1 VKYLL
6 DTHVWIWMVEADPA
20 IPRSVAAVLKDVA
33 NAPLALS
40 AISPWEVAKKLS
52 ANRLTLSRPGREW
65 VVESARNP
73 GMRLL
78 PLGADV
84 AWEAN
89 HLPGD
94 FHRDPADQIIV
105 ATARQYDLTL
115 ITADRRILAYR
126 HVRTLWR

>member
-1 VKYLL
+1 MTYLL
-6 DTHVWIWMVEADPA
+6 DTHVWIWMVEAEA
-20 IPRSVAAVLKDVA
+20 KIPLSVAAILKDMV

-52 ANRLTLSRPGREW
+52 ADRLTLSRPGREW
-65 VVESARNP
+65 IVASARNP
-73 GMRLL
+73 GVRLL
-78 PLGADV
+78 ALSPDI

-105 ATARQYDLTL
+105 ATARQYNLTL
-115 ITADRRILAYR
+115 ITADGRILAYP
-126 HVRTLWR
+126 HVRTLWG